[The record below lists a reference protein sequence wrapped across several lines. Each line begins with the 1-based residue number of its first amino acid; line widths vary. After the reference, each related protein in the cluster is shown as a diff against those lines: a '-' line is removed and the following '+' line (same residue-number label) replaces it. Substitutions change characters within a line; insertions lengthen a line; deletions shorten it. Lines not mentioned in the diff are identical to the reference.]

1 MLNGLRPLLQKSR
14 VLFEPENCGV
24 GEEAGAHQMFVLD
37 RLRVLLAVACDR
49 RNLGHCRA
57 RLSEHRHSLAAQVVE
72 MRVYDSGRFS
82 RLLPLPSEI
91 SFP

>member
-14 VLFEPENCGV
+14 VLFAPENCGV
-24 GEEAGAHQMFVLD
+24 GEEAGAHQIFVQD

-49 RNLGHCRA
+49 RNLEHCRA
-57 RLSEHRHSLAAQVVE
+57 PLSEHRHGRAAQVVE
-72 MRVYDSGRFS
+72 MKVYDSGRFS

>member
-1 MLNGLRPLLQKSR
+1 LLNGLRPLLQKSR
-14 VLFEPENCGV
+14 VLFEPENCGI
-24 GEEAGAHQMFVLD
+24 GEEAGAHQIFVQD

-49 RNLGHCRA
+49 RNLEHWRA
-57 RLSEHRHSLAAQVVE
+57 RLSEHRHGRAAQVVE
-72 MRVYDSGRFS
+72 MKVYDSGRFR